1 MLLMGRHPLL
11 EDRNLRSKDNL
22 DPSSCGE
29 LINPRLFFRLQ
40 GRSRAKASIL
50 ALALFL
56 VTGCG
61 TLLPNRS
68 DSSTQASKQ
77 QVAPLNTTPSAR
89 ASAPVQRFNSD
100 RQNQIATQGY
110 NDGYEDGAGGF
121 PSSPSVGV
129 ANQNLT
135 DPTEQKIYTDAYNRG
150 YADGKGQ
157 QSSPSPSP
165 TRTVS
170 PSPSPSPTST
180 VSPERRAELQRRG
193 YQDGTNDVQSG
204 FAANPGSGIT
214 ALGLTNPTERQI
226 YTTAYNSGYQ
236 RQSSASPSPSP
247 TVSPGLLA
255 QLRQDG
261 YNDGYADARL
271 NASQDANRGINLR
284 GLVTAAEQRAY
295 ANGYNSGYQQYLA
308 QQGGGAIPGGW

>member
-1 MLLMGRHPLL
+1 MGRHPLL

-22 DPSSCGE
+22 DPSFHGE
-29 LINPRLFFRLQ
+29 TLLHRLFFLLQ
-40 GRSRAKASIL
+40 GQSGMKASIL
-50 ALALFL
+50 TLALLL

-61 TLLPNRS
+61 TLLPSRS
-68 DSSTQASKQ
+68 APSTQTSKQ
-77 QVAPLNTTPSAR
+77 QVAPLNTSPSAR
-89 ASAPVQRFNSD
+89 SSPPVQRYNSD

-121 PSSPSVGV
+121 PASPNVGV

-157 QSSPSPSP
+157 QSSPSP
-165 TRTVS
+165 TTTV
-170 PSPSPSPTST
+170 SPSPTST
-180 VSPERRAELQRRG
+180 VLPQRRAELQRQG
-193 YQDGTNDVQSG
+193 YQDGRNDAESG

-236 RQSSASPSPSP
+236 RQPSPSPSPSP

-308 QQGGGAIPGGW
+308 QQGGGGIPGGW